1 MRCYPGG
8 NRTSPYQTLS
18 SDFNNA
24 VGNYLSN
31 RRRCVGIRVQAMGKK
46 EKVQTAVCDRSGPK
60 KSALVGSG
68 MIGMR
73 SKSIFED
80 DMKYIFDQFPS
91 HHLFADKTIVI
102 TGCAGF
108 LGFYLTNYFV
118 SLNQYGMQVQKLILV
133 DNFILG
139 KPEWLETLA
148 QKHENIQLYSF
159 DIAKDSISNVP
170 GFQKVDYFIHMA
182 SIASPTFYRQYPI
195 ETIEANVLGLKQ
207 ILDYYCTHPL
217 KGLLFFSS
225 SEIYGEPF
233 PEFIPTSE
241 DYRGNVAT
249 IGPRA
254 CYDESK
260 RMCET
265 LCYVYANKFD
275 MPIRIV
281 RPFNNYGP
289 GMRLGDKRIP
299 ADLAGAII
307 RNEDIIIHS
316 DGTPTRTFCYITDAI
331 IGYLQVL
338 VHSTFDYFN
347 IGMDKPEITMNEL
360 AAIYRQAGEEIWG
373 YTGEIK
379 FVESDDHHY
388 LIDSPARRCP
398 DISKAKR
405 MLNFNPSI
413 EVYEGVRK
421 FLQHLK
427 EERTPS

>member
-1 MRCYPGG
+1 M
-8 NRTSPYQTLS
+8 
-18 SDFNNA
+18 
-24 VGNYLSN
+24 
-31 RRRCVGIRVQAMGKK
+31 
-46 EKVQTAVCDRSGPK
+46 
-60 KSALVGSG
+60 
-68 MIGMR
+68 
-73 SKSIFED
+73 SIHSVFED
-80 DMKYIFDQFPS
+80 DMKHIFDQFPS
-91 HHLFADKTIVI
+91 HHLFAGKIIVI

-108 LGFYLTNYFV
+108 LGFYLTNYFI

-139 KPEWLETLA
+139 KPEWLERLA
-148 QKHENIQLYSF
+148 QKHENIEVHSF
-159 DIAKDSISNVP
+159 DIAKDPISDVP
-170 GFQKVDYFIHMA
+170 VFQMADYVIHMA
-182 SIASPTFYRQYPI
+182 SIASPTFYRQYPV

-207 ILDYYCTHPL
+207 ILDFYRTIPL
-217 KGLLFFSS
+217 NGLLFFSS
-225 SEIYGEPF
+225 SEIYGDPL

-289 GMRLGDKRIP
+289 GMKLGDKRIP
-299 ADLAGAII
+299 ADLANAII
-307 RNEDIIIHS
+307 HNEDIIIHS
-316 DGTPTRTFCYITDAI
+316 DGSPTRTFCYITDAI
-331 IGYLQVL
+331 VGYLQVL
-338 VHSTFDYFN
+338 VHPTFDYFN
-347 IGMDKPEITMNEL
+347 IGMDTPEITIREL
-360 AAIYRQAGEEIWG
+360 AAIYRKAGEEIWG
-373 YTGEIK
+373 YTGVIK

-388 LIDSPARRCP
+388 LVDSPARRCP

-405 MLNFNPSI
+405 HLDFKPSI
-413 EVYEGVRK
+413 EINEGVRK
-421 FLQHLK
+421 FLQYLK